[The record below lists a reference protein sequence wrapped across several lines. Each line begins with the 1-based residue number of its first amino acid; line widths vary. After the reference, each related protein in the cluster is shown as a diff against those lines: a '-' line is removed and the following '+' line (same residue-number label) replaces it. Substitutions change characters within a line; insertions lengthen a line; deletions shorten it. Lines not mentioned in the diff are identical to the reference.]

1 MPAPETKGAP
11 LVMTTPQLIH
21 DLREIDHL
29 IAALRRTQATDCD
42 DLEDLNWLQTRR
54 RYVLA
59 VLASRR
65 AQKSKKIVNLMLWR
79 NGGTVLLDAGA
90 RVA

>member
-1 MPAPETKGAP
+1 MPFRETQGAS

-29 IAALRRTQATDCD
+29 IAALRRGQATDGD
-42 DLEDLNWLQTRR
+42 DLDDLNWLQTRR

-65 AQKSKKIVNLMLWR
+65 AQKSKKIVNLTLWR
-79 NGGTVLLDAGA
+79 NGGTVRPDNAA
-90 RVA
+90 HVA

>member
-1 MPAPETKGAP
+1 MPAPETQGAS

-29 IAALRRTQATDCD
+29 IAALRRTQATDWN

-65 AQKSKKIVNLMLWR
+65 AQKSKKIVNLTLWR
-79 NGGTVLLDAGA
+79 NGGTVQPDTAA
-90 RVA
+90 HVA